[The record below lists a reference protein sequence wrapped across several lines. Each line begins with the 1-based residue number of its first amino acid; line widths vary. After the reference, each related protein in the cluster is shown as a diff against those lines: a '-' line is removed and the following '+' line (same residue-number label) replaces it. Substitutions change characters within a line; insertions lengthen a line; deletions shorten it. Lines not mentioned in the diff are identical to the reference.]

1 MKWYIYIVHLELFL
15 VRNVHTNVRKC
26 WGRMRGY
33 LKFSELFRRSGL
45 RTSYPG
51 WTTHGIKL
59 FYLSQEPSELVSPVS
74 SRSNKKFVK
83 AGWLFRSGWLDGDHH
98 HFYVST
104 ALIPCKEFKQ
114 FENPC
119 SPDLHHFWL
128 LSGRKYNDRFWW
140 KSLPIEEAGLQKW
153 RKVAMKIELL
163 VHSGEVLVE
172 GLQLRKPEQ
181 DRVAWTR
188 NRFVEEKDLF
198 HVDTVVTSSGLSTG
212 NVEQVTFKFI
222 LVMHSNVW
230 VDARFT
236 WPKGLP

>member
-1 MKWYIYIVHLELFL
+1 
-15 VRNVHTNVRKC
+15 
-26 WGRMRGY
+26 MRGY
-33 LKFSELFRRSGL
+33 LIFSELFRRSGL
-45 RTSYPG
+45 GTSYPG

-83 AGWLFRSGWLDGDHH
+83 AGWLFRSGWLDRDHH

-230 VDARFT
+230 VDVRFT